1 MKVPEANEP
10 GISRL
15 EELARP
21 SGSRASRLDQ
31 IILAIDLE
39 IMPIVLVGDAHEVH
53 DAASSR
59 SRETLI
65 PERNDMDGQFVA
77 CCVELL
83 AEIIGR
89 STTGFLPISRTTT
102 TPGLQA
108 GEVRALEGNRQGGGA
123 HEGARQND
131 AKSRW
136 GR

>member
-10 GISRL
+10 GISRQL
-15 EELARP
+15 FNAEGLRDHPAVERLLQ
-21 SGSRASRLDQ
+21 RLDQ
-31 IILAIDLE
+31 LILAIDLE

-83 AEIIGR
+83 AEITGR
-89 STTGFLPISRTTT
+89 STAGFLPI
-102 TPGLQA
+102 G
-108 GEVRALEGNRQGGGA
+108 
-123 HEGARQND
+123 
-131 AKSRW
+131 
-136 GR
+136 